1 VHANLAHV
9 RASIYLRISQDRTG
23 ESLGVERQ
31 REDCTKL
38 VADRGWT
45 LARAPF
51 VENDTSAAG
60 RKPRP
65 EFRALLAAV
74 EAGEVDVIVA
84 WALDRLTRTA
94 RDRLALVETC
104 RDHGVRIA
112 LVRGSDMDPTTPS
125 GRLAIGILGEV
136 AQHEIDAKSDR
147 QARAAEQAAA
157 QGRWIGGRR
166 PFGYAA
172 DGVTKIES
180 EAAAVREGYMAL
192 LSGVSLRGIA
202 KEWNRAGFTTGQA
215 PWRHTHLG
223 SSSPWR
229 PDSVRRV
236 LLNPRYA
243 GIRALRG
250 EERAPRAGMA
260 SSRMRRTGPQGR
272 CSPIHRGTRAAL
284 ARRAGSS

>member
-1 VHANLAHV
+1 V
-9 RASIYLRISQDRTG
+9 RAAIYLRISQDRTG
-23 ESLGVERQ
+23 ESLGVERR

-45 LARAPF
+45 LARPPF

-65 EFRALLAAV
+65 QFRALLAAV
-74 EAGEVDVIVA
+74 EAGDIGVIVA

-147 QARAAEQAAA
+147 QARAAEQAAV
-157 QGRWIGGRR
+157 QGRWIGG
-166 PFGYAA
+166 
-172 DGVTKIES
+172 
-180 EAAAVREGYMAL
+180 AVRSAMPL
-192 LSGVSLRGIA
+192 
-202 KEWNRAGFTTGQA
+202 TG
-215 PWRHTHLG
+215 
-223 SSSPWR
+223 
-229 PDSVRRV
+229 
-236 LLNPRYA
+236 
-243 GIRALRG
+243 
-250 EERAPRAGMA
+250 
-260 SSRMRRTGPQGR
+260 
-272 CSPIHRGTRAAL
+272 
-284 ARRAGSS
+284 